1 MERSYADAAN
11 NHGFKRSRWRGLEK
25 VTIQDLMIAA
35 IQNIRI
41 LVKHWRRPTG
51 VAQEMQM
58 VEQTAAFISGF
69 LYESAHFAMSFWH
82 TLLFAPYFGY
92 HKAQV

>member
-25 VTIQDLMIAA
+25 VTIQNLMIAA

-41 LVKHWRRPTG
+41 LIKHWRRPTG
-51 VAQEMQM
+51 VAQQMRM
-58 VEQTAAFISGF
+58 VERKTAFISGF
-69 LYESAHFAMSFWH
+69 LYESTHSVIGFCQAALLLPYCSYDMAHS
-82 TLLFAPYFGY
+82 
-92 HKAQV
+92 

>member
-35 IQNIRI
+35 IQNIRV
-41 LVKHWRRPTG
+41 LTKHWRRPTG
-51 VAQEMQM
+51 VAQEMQT
-58 VEQTAAFISGF
+58 VEQTAAFVMDF
-69 LYESAHFAMSFWH
+69 LYESAPSAMSFWH
-82 TLLFAPYFGY
+82 TLLLAPYFGY
-92 HKAQV
+92 HKAQI